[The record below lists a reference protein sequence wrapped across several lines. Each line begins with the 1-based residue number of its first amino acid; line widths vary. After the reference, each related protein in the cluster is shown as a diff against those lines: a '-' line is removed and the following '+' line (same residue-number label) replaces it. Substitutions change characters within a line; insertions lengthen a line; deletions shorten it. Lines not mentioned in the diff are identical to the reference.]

1 MIALDFVWG
10 ERSFGAEKRNP
21 NRTVRRKRKTCRG
34 IWMERELEKRKVCQ
48 GRRDGYTVEGA
59 MKRKNSFFLSPLPS
73 SRSVGRQGFSLSS
86 PTPKEIGKEASRGQK
101 SNPFSISF

>member
-1 MIALDFVWG
+1 MIALDFVWR

-59 MKRKNSFFLSPLPS
+59 MKRKNSFFLSPLLD
-73 SRSVGRQGFSLSS
+73 RSVVRDFLFLPQ
-86 PTPKEIGKEASRGQK
+86 PQK
-101 SNPFSISF
+101 K